1 MADDFRLEASLKGYP
16 LTAAPCL
23 VSEIGARGWNVLAG
37 DLPLPLAV
45 LRRGALEHNLAW
57 MQRYV
62 GERGVWLAP
71 HGKTTMSPELL
82 AMQLA
87 AGAWGLTFANVW
99 QAQLGVAAGARHI
112 LIANQVLQADDLA
125 GLDALLAA
133 HVDLRVW
140 FLVDSPRQIELIE
153 AWLARHGKGRVFD
166 VLLELGVAGQR
177 TGCRTHEQALQLAR
191 AIAASPAVRLC
202 GIECYEGLVA
212 TCDSAHDAAAVTDL
226 VRRCARLAHACDEA
240 ALWAEDEPRIL
251 LSAGGSA
258 VFDLVLPLLTLQ
270 GLSRPV
276 QGVLRSGCYLTHDHG
291 NYQRFV
297 GLVTEREGLADTLQP
312 ALTVWAL
319 VHSVPETGLALLN
332 AGRRDL
338 SFDIDLPRPV
348 RWARAGERLAQAAPA
363 SWRVSALNDQ
373 HAYLCFDGSGA
384 APAVGD
390 RVELGISH
398 PCTTFDKWRWM
409 AVVED
414 DGAVSGAIHT
424 CF

>member
-1 MADDFRLEASLKGYP
+1 MAAHFTLDGALKGWP
-16 LTAAPCL
+16 LTAPACAAT
-23 VSEIGARGWNVLAG
+23 EIGARRWNVLAG

-45 LRRGALEHNLAW
+45 LKRSALEHNLAW

-62 GERGVWLAP
+62 AERGVWLAP
-71 HGKTTMSPELL
+71 HGKTTMSPELC

-87 AGAWGLTFANVW
+87 SGAWGLTFANVW
-99 QAQLGVAAGARHI
+99 QARVGIAAGAQRI
-112 LIANQVLQADDLA
+112 LIANEVLQDADLDA
-125 GLDALLAA
+125 LDALLAQHA
-133 HVDLRVW
+133 GLRVW
-140 FLVDSPRQIELIE
+140 FLVDSLRQLALIE
-153 AWLARHGKGRVFD
+153 DWAQRRGGSRVLN
-166 VLLELGVAGQR
+166 VLLELGIPGQR
-177 TGCRTHEQALQLAR
+177 TGCRTQEEALLLAR
-191 AIAASPAVRLC
+191 AIAASAAARLC

-212 TCDSAHDAAAVTDL
+212 TCDSAHDARAVTDL
-226 VRRCARLAHACDEA
+226 VQRALALAKAVDAEN
-240 ALWAEDEPRIL
+240 LWVDGETEIL

-258 VFDLVLPLLTLQ
+258 VFDLVLPLLQ
-270 GLSRPV
+270 CQQLSRPV

-297 GLVTEREGLADTLQP
+297 RLVAEREGLPESLQP

-319 VHSVPETGLALLN
+319 VQSVPEAGLALLN

-338 SFDIDLPRPV
+338 SFDIDLPKPV
-348 RWARAGERLAQAAPA
+348 GWAMRTSREVQAPPQD
-363 SWRVSALNDQ
+363 WKITALNDQ
-373 HAYLCFDGSGA
+373 HAYLRFDPAGP

>member
-1 MADDFRLEASLKGYP
+1 MVDDFRLEASLKGYP

-23 VSEIGARGWNVLAG
+23 ISEIGARGWNVLAG

-62 GERGVWLAP
+62 GERGVWLSP

-99 QAQLGVAAGARHI
+99 QAQLGVAAGARRI
-112 LIANQVLQADDLA
+112 LIANQVVQAADLA

-133 HVDLRVW
+133 HADLRVW
-140 FLVDSPRQIELIE
+140 FLVDSLRQLDMIE
-153 AWLARHGKGRVFD
+153 AWVTQNGRCRVFD

-177 TGCRTHEQALQLAR
+177 TGCRTHEEALRLAR
-191 AIAASPAVRLC
+191 AMAASPAVRLC

-212 TCDSAHDAAAVTDL
+212 TCDSAHDAVAVTDL
-226 VRRCARLAHACDEA
+226 VQRAVSLARACDEA
-240 ALWAEDEPRIL
+240 ALWAAGEAHIL

-258 VFDLVLPLLTLQ
+258 VFDLVLPLLKLQ

-276 QGVLRSGCYLTHDHG
+276 QGILRSGCYLTHDHG

-297 GLVTEREGLADTLQP
+297 RLVTEREGLADTLQP

-319 VHSVPETGLALLN
+319 VQSVPETGLVLLN

-373 HAYLCFDGSGA
+373 HAYLRFDGAGSA
-384 APAVGD
+384 LAVGD

-409 AVVED
+409 AVMDD
-414 DGAVSGAIHT
+414 DGTVTGAIHT